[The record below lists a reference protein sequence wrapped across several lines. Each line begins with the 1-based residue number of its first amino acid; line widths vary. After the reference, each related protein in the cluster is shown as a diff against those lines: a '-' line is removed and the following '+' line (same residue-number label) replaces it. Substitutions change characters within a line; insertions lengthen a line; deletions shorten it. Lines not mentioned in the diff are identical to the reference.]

1 MNCADNNN
9 NNPYPGDCEL
19 TQFLRE
25 RAESRKQSS
34 TSLINRAQAVKLLL
48 LDVDGVLTDGSI
60 PYTAAGEEIKTFHSR
75 DGFGLNLV
83 QKIGVKV
90 GLITARKS
98 EALARRAKDL
108 KVAYLFQGAR
118 NKVAVFKEIIAELEI
133 SPSETAYMG
142 DDWLDLPL
150 LNMVGLAATVADAV
164 PEVRKIVD
172 YVAESPGG
180 RGAVREV
187 CDLIIKAQ
195 GRRDSLLRE
204 YLERQ

>member
-1 MNCADNNN
+1 MNCADNKG
-9 NNPYPGDCEL
+9 NPYPGDCEL

-60 PYTAAGEEIKTFHSR
+60 PYTAAGEEIKPFHSR